1 MKTDIMTGDAILRL
15 DAVAKRFGGLTV
27 VDDLSFSVRRGAV
40 TGLIGPNGA
49 GKTTVFNLI
58 TGLYPI
64 DAGRIVLDGAD
75 IAHVPARHRIRH
87 GVARNFQ
94 NIRLMPHL
102 TALENVMLGQQ
113 CRNRGLSGMLQPL
126 SLLPGNR
133 WRDEARAALA
143 DAGLAGYERATAANL
158 PYGVQKRIEL
168 VRALMAAPRLLLLDE
183 PAAGLNP
190 AETDLLQD
198 QLEGLRS
205 GRDITLVIV
214 EHDMHFIGAL
224 CEHVVVLNFGHKIA
238 EGTPDEIRN
247 DALVREAYL
256 GVEAA
261 TAEAA
266 SVAEPAEARH
276 AS

>member
-1 MKTDIMTGDAILRL
+1 MTINAILEL
-15 DAVAKRFGGLTV
+15 NGVSKHFGGLTV
-27 VDDLSFSVRRGAV
+27 VDDLSLSVRRGSV

-64 DAGRIVLDGAD
+64 DDGRIALDGLD
-75 IAHVPARHRIRH
+75 IADVPARHRIRH
-87 GVARNFQ
+87 GIARNFQ

-102 TALENVMLGQQ
+102 TALENVLLGQH
-113 CRNRGLSGMLQPL
+113 CRNRGLLGALQPL
-126 SLLPGNR
+126 SMWPGNR
-133 WRDEARAALA
+133 WREEARDALS
-143 DAGLAGYERATAANL
+143 DAGLAGFERATAASL
-158 PYGVQKRIEL
+158 PYGIQKRIEL

-198 QLEGLRS
+198 QLEALCAKRN
-205 GRDITLVIV
+205 ITLVIV
-214 EHDMHFIGAL
+214 EHDMHFIDAL
-224 CEHVVVLNFGHKIA
+224 CEYVVVLNFGRKIA

-247 DALVREAYL
+247 HALVREAYL
-256 GVEAA
+256 G
-261 TAEAA
+261 AE
-266 SVAEPAEARH
+266 EPAEERR

>member
-1 MKTDIMTGDAILRL
+1 MTTDVILRL
-15 DAVAKRFGGLTV
+15 DAVSKRFGGLMV
-27 VDDLSFSVRRGAV
+27 VDDLSFTVPRGAV

-64 DAGRIVLDGAD
+64 DAGRIVLDGDD
-75 IAHVPARHRIRH
+75 IAAVPARHRIRH

-102 TALENVMLGQQ
+102 TALENVLLGQQ
-113 CRNRGLSGMLQPL
+113 CRNGGLLGILQPL

-133 WRDEARAALA
+133 WRDEARAALS

-158 PYGVQKRIEL
+158 PYGIQKRIEL
-168 VRALMAAPRLLLLDE
+168 VRALMALPRLLLLDE

-198 QLEGLRS
+198 QLETIRAT
-205 GRDITLVIV
+205 RNVTIVIV
-214 EHDMHFIGAL
+214 EHDMNFIGAL
-224 CEHVVVLNFGHKIA
+224 CGHVVVLNFGRKIA
-238 EGTPDEIRN
+238 EGTPDQIR
-247 DALVREAYL
+247 DDPMVREAYL
-256 GVEAA
+256 GIE
-261 TAEAA
+261 
-266 SVAEPAEARH
+266 EPAEARH